1 MSPAIGLSTM
11 IAIGPGNSGQRM
23 SPGEPGARA
32 LILPLSGYEITKVP
46 PSRSAFARNLGKF
59 RDRDV
64 PAAHGN
70 LRSAGAR

>member
-1 MSPAIGLSTM
+1 
-11 IAIGPGNSGQRM
+11 M
-23 SPGEPGARA
+23 SPGKPGARA

-46 PSRSAFARNLGKF
+46 PSRSAIARNLGKF

-64 PAAHGN
+64 PAAHGD